1 MESMTRQAPCH
12 LCVTHSP
19 LVTRVFES
27 AMGWLSVPDD
37 MVRTISRRGAPF
49 RGVGLCLDELS
60 DQWEDCFRKGDKA
73 GYHELGKRLDA
84 AIQSLTGGRPFEAY
98 IPHANKILYQEIITH
113 PDCAGYSFIE
123 EGFTAMSWSTRKNAR
138 FTPWKIF
145 RNHLRTWWIGPR
157 YQFKRPMFVHTLP
170 HFRAA
175 YAISG
180 QAFRGMPGRADVR
193 DFVPPF
199 AAGNPPG
206 KTYLVLDSFYLHFG
220 VRWEDYE
227 NALVEVLLACDL
239 PAGDVCVKFHF
250 ADAGRQA
257 RFESIR
263 RLLGGDFGPRLTLL
277 DQGFSV
283 EDHLTQEDLVC
294 FAFTSLGYY
303 AALAGTRVMC
313 FADRIHG
320 ASISKWVLDGRLPE
334 DFLTVVGN
342 GNG

>member
-73 GYHELGKRLDA
+73 GYHELGKVLDA
-84 AIQSLTGGRPFEAY
+84 AILSLTGGRPFEAY

-157 YQFKRPMFVHTLP
+157 YQFKRPMFVHSLP

-180 QAFRGMPGRADVR
+180 QAFRGMPGRTDVR

-206 KTYLVLDSFYLHFG
+206 KTYLILDASYLHFG

-227 NALVEVLLACDL
+227 NALVGVLLACDL

-263 RLLGGDFGPRLTLL
+263 RRLEDAAGPSLILL

-283 EDHLTQEDLVC
+283 EDHLTQQDLVC

-303 AALAGTRVMC
+303 AALAGTRVTC

-320 ASISKWVLDGRLPE
+320 VSISKWTRDGRLPE
-334 DFLTVVGN
+334 DFPKVVGI
-342 GNG
+342 GTG